1 MRRMKPIQEWKKDF
15 PRDDIFFETPNG
27 ILYLGDCMEIMQ
39 GFPKKS
45 FPLILT
51 DIPYELKIKKEGSLR
66 NLDKGDVNI
75 LTFDLEGFLKLLTAL
90 SSGSVYIWC
99 GPSQL
104 SSIRDLLV
112 DAGFTTR
119 VGVWEKTN
127 PSPMNGEILWLS
139 GIELCVYGR
148 LPKATFNEFC
158 KNTVWRFPSGS
169 SKRHPTEKPLQLF
182 EYLIKVSSNEGDLV
196 LDPCLGSG
204 TTAHACE
211 RLNRRWIGIE
221 INRKYCEIAQKRL
234 EPFARQSRLNEF
246 C

>member
-1 MRRMKPIQEWKKDF
+1 MKRAKQIQEWKKDF
-15 PRDDIFFETPNG
+15 PRSDIFFETPNG

-51 DIPYELKIKKEGSLR
+51 DIPYGVVSRNAEPLR
-66 NLDKGDVNI
+66 NLDKGDADV
-75 LTFDLEGFLKLLTAL
+75 LTFDLKDFLKLIVDLC
-90 SSGSVYIWC
+90 SGSLYIWC
-99 GPSQL
+99 GSEQL
-104 SSIRDLLV
+104 SLIREFLINS
-112 DAGFTTR
+112 GFTTR

-127 PSPMNGEILWLS
+127 PSPMNGEFLWLS
-139 GIELCVYGR
+139 GIELCVYGK

-158 KNTVWRFPSGS
+158 KNPVWRYPRGS

-204 TTAHACE
+204 TTALACE

-221 INRKYCEIAQKRL
+221 INRKYCEIARNRL
-234 EPFARQSRLNEF
+234 EAFAKQSRLNEF